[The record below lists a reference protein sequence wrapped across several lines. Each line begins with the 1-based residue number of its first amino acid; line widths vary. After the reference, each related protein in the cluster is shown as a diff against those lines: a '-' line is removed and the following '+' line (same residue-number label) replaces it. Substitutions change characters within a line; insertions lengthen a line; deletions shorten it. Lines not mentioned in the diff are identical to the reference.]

1 MTTRFTTIPGI
12 WRASPPSTTKRW
24 RCSSFARRGSTTI
37 YHDLDAQKQIL
48 ADAYAGHDE
57 WKIPELLR
65 AARADPELY
74 FDSTSQIHMPQ
85 WHSGR
90 VVLVGDAAH
99 CASSLTGRGTS
110 LALTGT
116 YLLAQAL
123 LEHPHDHLAAF
134 QDYERRQRPVVERA
148 LTTAAPGGDRLVPAT
163 QEALDERNK
172 RLRAAPTH

>member
-1 MTTRFTTIPGI
+1 MAGI
-12 WRASPPSTTKRW
+12 AAFNDKALAVFQFRSPW
-24 RCSSFARRGSTTI
+24 I
-37 YHDLDAQKQIL
+37 DYDYHDLDAQKQIL
-48 ADAYAGHDE
+48 DDAYAGHDE

-116 YLLAQAL
+116 YLLAQAFAGA
-123 LEHPHDHLAAF
+123 PP
-134 QDYERRQRPVVERA
+134 RPPRGVRG
-148 LTTAAPGGDRLVPAT
+148 L
-163 QEALDERNK
+163 
-172 RLRAAPTH
+172 